1 MGILLA
7 ILLFS
12 FLIFIHELGHFIA
25 AKLSGVQVNEFSMF
39 MGPALIKWK
48 RGETQY
54 SIRCI
59 PIGGYCAME
68 GENEDSDNPRAFS
81 KASFLKKFIIFIAGS
96 MMNII
101 VGILLMF
108 IIALPK
114 DTIVTPVI
122 HSFDSLCTVQGEGKL
137 QVGDEILEIDGETI
151 YIANDISMI
160 IGLNGGTTHDFV
172 VLRNGEEVQLN
183 DLYMEKHEIELNGE
197 KYMGYGITFTQTD
210 MTFPMK
216 LQYTIDNSID
226 TVRNIRLS
234 LQMLITGKAGL
245 SDVAGPVGIAHTMS
259 EVTESAESF
268 GDSVMYILSFGAFLA
283 INLGVMNLLPIPAL
297 DGGHVVGLV
306 LTAGYEKI
314 TKKKINPKFESYLH
328 GIGMILLLALMAII
342 MFKDIFV
349 IFKG

>member
-1 MGILLA
+1 
-7 ILLFS
+7 
-12 FLIFIHELGHFIA
+12 
-25 AKLSGVQVNEFSMF
+25 
-39 MGPALIKWK
+39 
-48 RGETQY
+48 
-54 SIRCI
+54 
-59 PIGGYCAME
+59 ME
-68 GENEDSDNPRAFS
+68 GENEESDNPRSFS
-81 KASFLKKFIIFIAGS
+81 KASFLRKFIIFIAGS

-101 VGILLMF
+101 VGVLLMF

-114 DTIVTPVI
+114 DTTVTPVI
-122 HSFDSLCTVQGEGKL
+122 NSFDSLCTLQGEGKL

-151 YIANDISMI
+151 YVTNDISMI
-160 IGLNGGTTHDFV
+160 IALNGGDTHDFV
-172 VLRNGEEVQLN
+172 VLRNGEEVQIN
-183 DLYMEKHEIELNGE
+183 DLHMEKHEIEIDGE
-197 KYMGYGITFTQTD
+197 KYMGYGITFTQEE

-216 LQYTIDNSID
+216 LQYAVDNSID
-226 TVRNIRLS
+226 TVRNVRLS
-234 LQMLITGKAGL
+234 LQMLVTGKAGL
-245 SDVAGPVGIAHTMS
+245 SDITGPVGIVHTMS
-259 EVTESAESF
+259 EVTESSESF

-328 GIGMILLLALMAII
+328 GIGMILLLVLMAII